1 LAALITAY
9 SDPDMPYLPLPDPK
23 FVPQFRLYDHL
34 SRRAE
39 WGVLASDEPD
49 EFA

>member
-1 LAALITAY
+1 LITAF
-9 SDPDMPYLPLPDPK
+9 SAQDMPYHPLPDPK

-39 WGVLASDEPD
+39 WGVVTSDELD
-49 EFA
+49 EIA